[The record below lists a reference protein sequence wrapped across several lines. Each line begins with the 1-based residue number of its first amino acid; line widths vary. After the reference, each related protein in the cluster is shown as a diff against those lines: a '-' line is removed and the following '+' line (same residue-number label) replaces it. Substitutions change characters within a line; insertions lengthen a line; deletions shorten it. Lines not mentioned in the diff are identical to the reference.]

1 MALEKTFLTAKYR
14 IACSASY
21 LLVTFIFKYKTKNR
35 ESEESFK
42 TTLKNDLGRAQTKKN
57 WPYWLL
63 FIDKVRKIIIK
74 GESKSSANFK

>member
-42 TTLKNDLGRAQTKKN
+42 TTLKNDLGRA
-57 WPYWLL
+57 
-63 FIDKVRKIIIK
+63 
-74 GESKSSANFK
+74 